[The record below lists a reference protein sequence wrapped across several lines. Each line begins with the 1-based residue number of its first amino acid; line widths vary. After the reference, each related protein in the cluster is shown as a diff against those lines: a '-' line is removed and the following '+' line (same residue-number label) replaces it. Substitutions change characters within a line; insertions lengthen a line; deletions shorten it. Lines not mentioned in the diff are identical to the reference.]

1 MASFISSLSP
11 DSDAL
16 AIFVNEKYSYK
27 DKKGVLPKKISQK
40 IDYPLDQDV
49 TLYQDHFS
57 EIFFYKKCNIL
68 FILMISLHRASDYRC
83 MIFKHSE

>member
-27 DKKGVLPKKISQK
+27 DKKGVLSKNQIQK
-40 IDYPLDQDV
+40 INSFLGVLKGKKKEEEEEIVSFDISDRQKC
-49 TLYQDHFS
+49 FS
-57 EIFFYKKCNIL
+57 LN
-68 FILMISLHRASDYRC
+68 
-83 MIFKHSE
+83 